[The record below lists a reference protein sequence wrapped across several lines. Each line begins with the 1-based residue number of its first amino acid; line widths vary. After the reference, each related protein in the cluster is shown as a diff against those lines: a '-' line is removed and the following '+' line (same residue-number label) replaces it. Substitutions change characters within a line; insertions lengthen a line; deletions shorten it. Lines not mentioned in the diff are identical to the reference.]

1 MQDIIDIETRD
12 EIDAI
17 PPIQHDVFTQI
28 IWPYRDIKQVIKE
41 AKEVI
46 MRERNNQ
53 DNTQIGNRMTT
64 YTEEG
69 REYIK
74 DKKNLQHAITKNL
87 SDHDLHNYLDWH
99 RENNI
104 PVHNARLLS
113 SYGSMSEGWCYVSQK
128 QVKYHHT
135 RSLSHMLSSDG
146 FAWCSLFSCTYH
158 RKLLTRELLRKLES

>member
-1 MQDIIDIETRD
+1 MQDIIDIEIGQFQD

-69 REYIK
+69 REHIK
-74 DKKNLQHAITKNL
+74 LMIL
-87 SDHDLHNYLDWH
+87 LNY
-99 RENNI
+99 
-104 PVHNARLLS
+104 
-113 SYGSMSEGWCYVSQK
+113 M
-128 QVKYHHT
+128 KY
-135 RSLSHMLSSDG
+135 
-146 FAWCSLFSCTYH
+146 
-158 RKLLTRELLRKLES
+158 K